1 MTMKIDP
8 TVKITPPTT
17 VATDERT
24 RSAKQQPENS
34 SAQKRSDVQLSPLAA
49 QLNDI
54 EASLETGQSVD
65 SARVASVKRAI
76 AEGSFQ
82 VNAEKV
88 ADRLIDA
95 TRDFLRAQKQ

>member
-1 MTMKIDP
+1 MKIDP
-8 TVKITPPTT
+8 AVKIAPATT

-34 SAQKRSDVQLSPLAA
+34 GAQTRADVQLSPLAA
-49 QLNDI
+49 QLKNI
-54 EASLETGQSVD
+54 EASLETTETVD
-65 SARVASVKRAI
+65 SARVAEVKRSI
-76 AEGSFQ
+76 AEGRFE

-95 TRDFLRAQKQ
+95 TREFMRAQKQ